1 MLICRMM
8 ISEKYI
14 SYILIVIFHQKI
26 KYLPANRIF
35 MFYPSGL
42 IACYSHVTLRDLG
55 QGGGEGQYIPSPLG
69 KLFAW

>member
-1 MLICRMM
+1 M
-8 ISEKYI
+8 ISLAAPRGK
-14 SYILIVIFHQKI
+14 VDFNTRM

-42 IACYSHVTLRDLG
+42 IVCYSHVILRDLG
-55 QGGGEGQYIPSPLG
+55 QGGGEGQYIPSPLS